1 MKDRRMQTPMLR
13 RDALELLELYRD
25 IERQID
31 RCRSYQDELATHVE
45 RVNDLADELIDLR
58 GNTCAAK
65 RRSLRDSEAGFRVVS
80 DTLTTYE
87 EQS

>member
-25 IERQID
+25 IERQMD

-45 RVNDLADELIDLR
+45 RVNDLADELIEKHLQ
-58 GNTCAAK
+58 C
-65 RRSLRDSEAGFRVVS
+65 
-80 DTLTTYE
+80 
-87 EQS
+87 